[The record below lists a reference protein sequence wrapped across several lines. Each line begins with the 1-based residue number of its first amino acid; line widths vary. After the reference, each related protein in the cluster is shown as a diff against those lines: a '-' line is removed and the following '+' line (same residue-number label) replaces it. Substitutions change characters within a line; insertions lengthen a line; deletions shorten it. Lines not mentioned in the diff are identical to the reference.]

1 MAIQW
6 FPGHMHLTRQ
16 AIADAMGDIDVV
28 VEMLDARLP
37 GSSSN
42 PLLAELTHHKPSL
55 KVLNKQDLADPA
67 LTQAWLDYYSA
78 QDNTAAMT
86 LNALE
91 QAPVKRLL
99 AACQQ
104 LAPHRGHLIK
114 PMRMMICGVPN
125 VGKSTLINSLVK
137 KKSAKTGDEAG
148 VTKTMQRYVLA
159 DGFYLFDTPGVL
171 WPRIFVHES
180 GYNLAASG
188 AVGKNAYDDEE
199 VALVL
204 LAYLRSHYETALINR
219 YKIKNQLPDTDNDLF
234 EEIGRRRGAIQT
246 GGVLN
251 RQKTA
256 ETIIA
261 DFRSGAL
268 GAITLETPAEYQEW
282 LAAGQLREI
291 ERQRKKDEAAAA
303 KAKKR
308 SGVRHDSRNES
319 QDEAVTHQTLG
330 KEENVENFATYSVVK
345 PDQNTSND

>member
-42 PLLAELTHHKPSL
+42 PLLAELTQQKPSL

-67 LTQAWLDYYSA
+67 LTQAWMDYYSA
-78 QDNTAAMT
+78 QEKTAALG

-91 QAPVKRLL
+91 QAPVKRMLS
-99 AACQQ
+99 ACQQ
-104 LAPHRGHLIK
+104 LAPHRGNLFK

-159 DGFYLFDTPGVL
+159 DGFYLYDTPGVL

-204 LAYLRSHYETALINR
+204 LAYLRQHYESSLVSR
-219 YKIKNQLPDTDNDLF
+219 YKIKTQLPENDNDLF

-251 RQKTA
+251 RQKIA
-256 ETIIA
+256 ETIIS

-268 GAITLETPAEYQEW
+268 GLITLETPTEYQEW
-282 LAAGQLREI
+282 LAVGHEREI
-291 ERQRKKDEAAAA
+291 ERQCKKDEAAAA

-308 SGVRHDSRNES
+308 SGVRHD
-319 QDEAVTHQTLG
+319 
-330 KEENVENFATYSVVK
+330 
-345 PDQNTSND
+345 TSNEAPESASANLDSTHTNSPAANSDV